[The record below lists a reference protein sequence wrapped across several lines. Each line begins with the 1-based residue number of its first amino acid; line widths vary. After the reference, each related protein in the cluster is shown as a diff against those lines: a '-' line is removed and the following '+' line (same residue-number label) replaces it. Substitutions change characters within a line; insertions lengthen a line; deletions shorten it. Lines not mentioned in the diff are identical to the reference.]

1 MKTLKICILTF
12 VFIFLSNGVY
22 AASSEQL
29 AENLLKLF
37 NMPEVTSKMVEK
49 TVEIEINSS
58 ADTKVYANLIRM
70 FAKKYLTWENLKKP
84 MIKSYTDSFT
94 LRELQDLNTFFA
106 SSTGKKFTDKSPE
119 LGKAMRQSIQTS
131 ILSYQGKLQ
140 EMIVEAELEKM
151 TPKK

>member
-12 VFIFLSNGVY
+12 IFIFLSNGVY

-29 AENLLKLF
+29 ADNLLKLF
-37 NMPEVTSKMVEK
+37 HMPEVTSKMVEK

-58 ADTKVYANLIRM
+58 TDTKAYANVIRM

-84 MIKSYTDSFT
+84 IIKSYTDAFT
-94 LRELQDLNTFFA
+94 LSELQDLNTFFS
-106 SSTGKKFTDKSPE
+106 SSTGKKFTDKSLD
-119 LGKAMRQSIQTS
+119 LGKAIRKSIQAS

-140 EMIVEAELEKM
+140 EMIVDAELKKM

>member
-1 MKTLKICILTF
+1 MKTLKTCILTF
-12 VFIFLSNGVY
+12 MFLFLSNGVY

-37 NMPEVTSKMVEK
+37 NMPEVTSRIVEQ

-58 ADTKVYANLIRM
+58 ADAKVYANLIRT
-70 FAKKYLTWENLKKP
+70 FAKKYLTWETLKKP

-94 LRELQDLNTFFA
+94 LRELQDLNRFFA
-106 SSTGKKFTDKSPE
+106 SSTGKKFNDKSAE
-119 LGKAMRQSIQTS
+119 LGKVMRQSIQTS

-140 EMIVEAELEKM
+140 EMIVQSELEKM